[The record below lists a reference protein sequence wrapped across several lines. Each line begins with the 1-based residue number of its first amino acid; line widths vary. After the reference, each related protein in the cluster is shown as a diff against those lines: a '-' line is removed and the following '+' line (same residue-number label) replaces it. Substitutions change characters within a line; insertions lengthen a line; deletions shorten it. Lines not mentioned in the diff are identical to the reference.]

1 MAMRPQKTEENMSF
15 LHDEIY
21 EQPQVIQRL
30 LTEEAEN
37 VQRIAQAIRDSKPAF
52 VMIAARGTSD
62 NAARYAQYTLGIFA
76 GMSVALAAPS
86 IHTLYDAQP
95 DMSKAFVIGISQSGK
110 STDVAQIVTDA

>member
-1 MAMRPQKTEENMSF
+1 MSF
-15 LHDEIY
+15 LHDEIH
-21 EQPQVIQRL
+21 EQPEVIERL
-30 LTEEAEN
+30 LREEAEN
-37 VQRIAQAIRDSKPAF
+37 VQRIADAIRESKPAF

-76 GMSVALAAPS
+76 GMPVALAAPS

-110 STDVAQIVTDA
+110 SVDV